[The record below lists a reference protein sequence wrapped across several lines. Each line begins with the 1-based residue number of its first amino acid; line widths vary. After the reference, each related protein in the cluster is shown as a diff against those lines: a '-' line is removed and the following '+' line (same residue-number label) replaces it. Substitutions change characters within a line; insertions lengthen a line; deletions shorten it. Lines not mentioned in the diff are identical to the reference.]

1 MIPRHF
7 LIGVLVLLAAV
18 LGMSLY
24 VWHMRGRA
32 AANPAAS
39 GDTRPVVPPVA
50 GPTERVTLFVAYDDI
65 GVLHAQGAQIP
76 LPSVRQQRAEELLRA
91 LLALYLD
98 KSSPHPLPEG
108 ADVRS
113 VYLVDPGLAVI
124 DINAAFADGHRS
136 GVLSE
141 ELTVASLIQ
150 TLSAN
155 IPGIVK
161 VKILV
166 EGKER
171 ETLAGHADLSAF
183 FEVAGIN
190 QLTAQSAVDAV
201 GASLLRG
208 RASHGPA
215 QSEAGISAV
224 STPPSPRSTVKPPLP
239 TSEEQSVLTPP
250 PANCARPR

>member
-7 LIGVLVLLAAV
+7 YIAVSVLVLAV

-24 VWHMRGRA
+24 AWRMRGRA
-32 AANPAAS
+32 AGPVAS
-39 GDTRPVVPPVA
+39 IDPRPVVPPVA
-50 GPTERVTLFVAYDDI
+50 GPTEQVTLFVAYDDA
-65 GVLHAQGAQIP
+65 GVLHAQTTRIP

-98 KSSPHPLPEG
+98 KSSPHPLPPG
-108 ADVRS
+108 SDVRS

-155 IPGIVK
+155 IPGILK

-171 ETLAGHADLSAF
+171 QTLAGHADLSVF
-183 FEVAGIN
+183 FDVNAIN
-190 QLTAQSAVDAV
+190 QLTTQLQST
-201 GASLLRG
+201 
-208 RASHGPA
+208 
-215 QSEAGISAV
+215 Q
-224 STPPSPRSTVKPPLP
+224 
-239 TSEEQSVLTPP
+239 
-250 PANCARPR
+250 